1 MPIYQYRC
9 PSCEWDEEI
18 IKPMADS
25 GRVETCRQCGM
36 EMVKDLRAN
45 LPHAAPDSYHTPL
58 HSDSLGIRSDQVAE
72 HQRLYPD
79 VPLDRDRRPVFT
91 SYSQHQKYLD
101 ARGIVKQPA
110 LRQKQG
116 KRIA

>member
-1 MPIYQYRC
+1 MAIYGYHC
-9 PSCEWDEEI
+9 SVCGLDVEV

-25 GRVETCRQCGM
+25 GRAEACRQCGA